1 MVRHIL
7 IAMVTGALVATP
19 AAIIL
24 FNANGAQSDR
34 TEAVAECAER
44 CYPYAPVVPDDLP
57 LPGSPDFYCYC
68 DTNVWHPDKVYQE
81 SAQTQLDN
89 ITSEPPPGWHL

>member
-24 FNANGAQSDR
+24 FNARGEQSDR

-44 CYPYAPVVPDDLP
+44 CYPYMPIVPDDHP
-57 LPGSPDFYCYC
+57 LPGGPAFYCYC
-68 DTNVWHPDKVYQE
+68 DTNVWHPDEIYRN
-81 SAQTQLDN
+81 AQTLLDN